1 MKYLFALLASTLVTT
16 AVPAAPPLPRE
27 VRDFIKHADLCE
39 HLAGEWDSSL
49 SPQRRRSIEQGV
61 DRHCATAQRQHGTLA
76 RKYAGNVRVR
86 KIIEQHA
93 YDAVRHFDPDPVR

>member
-1 MKYLFALLASTLVTT
+1 MRHLLALLASTFMTTT
-16 AVPAAPPLPRE
+16 ALAAPPLPRE

-39 HLAGEWDSSL
+39 RLAGKWDSSL
-49 SPQRRRSIEQGV
+49 PPERRRSIERGV
-61 DRHCATAQRQHGTLA
+61 DRHCATAQRQHGKLA
-76 RKYAGNVRVR
+76 RKYAGNARVR